1 MIKLIKI
8 IAIDI
13 ILLLITIIL
22 YQFTSFLLGYSS
34 NDNCNQEANFL
45 LGAFILTN
53 LIVNFFVNRSLST
66 GRNLLIISSI
76 LILVLYIVLLLISP
90 L

>member
-13 ILLLITIIL
+13 FMLLSTIIL

-34 NDNCNQEANFL
+34 NDNHNKEAKFL
-45 LGAFILTN
+45 LGAFILSN
-53 LIVNFFVNRSLST
+53 LLINFFVNRSLT
-66 GRNLLIISSI
+66 AGGNILIISSVFI
-76 LILVLYIVLLLISP
+76 LLYTVLLLISP